1 MEPSQ
6 PCNGL
11 GEIASLFLALE
22 FTENLEV
29 CLAYIHALSYT
40 YILIGLVS
48 TLCIGFGKVE
58 R

>member
-29 CLAYIHALSYT
+29 CLAMPFHIPI